1 MQDGGYNDI
10 NSILD
15 CIVSRIHTEADIE
28 TLRQILS
35 AGDRAMR
42 IIQNDEL

>member
-1 MQDGGYNDI
+1 MVDSNDI
-10 NSILD
+10 NSIIGR
-15 CIVSRIHTEADIE
+15 IVRETHTEADIE

-42 IIQNDEL
+42 IIGNDEL